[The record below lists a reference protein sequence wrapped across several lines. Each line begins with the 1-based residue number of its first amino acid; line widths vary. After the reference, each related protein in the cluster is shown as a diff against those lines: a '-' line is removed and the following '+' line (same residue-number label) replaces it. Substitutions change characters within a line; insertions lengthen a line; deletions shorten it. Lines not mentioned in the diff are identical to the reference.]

1 MTNPEKIPLKT
12 FWDTVEQRLATCS
25 AEELRNILRA
35 MAQEMPPSE
44 RQAFLDRLK
53 PREEAIEAVE
63 QAIGQEDLLADID
76 DVVQELSSEME
87 EPHEEYEWGE
97 YDDED
102 SLGPYESFVEPLTEL
117 FDRTEGVFD
126 TGNPALARQAYERL
140 FAALQLEDGY
150 GRGVSSYDL
159 RGVAIDEARAR
170 YLRAVYEIEPPERR
184 PEVLF
189 EHFGEFRSWDFRSVP
204 MLEDL
209 LEISTRPLPDQDRF
223 LEDWIVFLK
232 QQDDPNADRWLREA
246 IRIARGAQGLEE
258 LALTEGA
265 KRPRAY
271 LDWFTVLEQEGHYHK
286 VLNAA
291 RDALQT
297 LPAGLPIRAAIADHL
312 CKAAAELDETN
323 AFRAG
328 RWEAFLAK
336 PTVRRLIQLWEAIPE
351 MTERMDWMQRAAR
364 HVEGYLQHPPARS
377 TAWTLGGDDLESPA
391 LVDKSTLAHAYL
403 LSGEWDA
410 AHQLAADE
418 KALGWSSSGNPQG
431 LVVVFLLMALSGKA
445 PGSLPVNLDR
455 IWSNALG
462 LSSMFG
468 DFVQSKEATLT
479 DRLNGAYAELLRN
492 ASLPQEQQEQYLA
505 WCQKVA
511 TERVNGIVG
520 GQHRRSYGKA
530 AVLIGACTE
539 VLRLRGNDQ
548 AAQMLLDEIRGRFP
562 RHRAFQAELSAA
574 LKTTHS

>member
-12 FWDTVEQRLATCS
+12 FWDAVEQRLTTYS

-35 MAQEMPPSE
+35 MAQDTPPSE

-53 PREEAIEAVE
+53 PREEAIEVVE
-63 QAIGQEDLLADID
+63 QAIDQEDLLADID
-76 DVVQELSSEME
+76 DAVQELSSEME

-97 YDDED
+97 YNDED

-117 FDRTEGVFD
+117 FDRTEAVFD
-126 TGNPALARQAYERL
+126 SDNPALARQAYERL

-159 RGVAIDEARAR
+159 RGVDIDEARAR
-170 YLRAVYEIEPPERR
+170 YLRAVYETESSQRR

-189 EHFGEFRSWDFRSVP
+189 EHFGRFRSWDFRSVP

-223 LEDWIVFLK
+223 LEDWIAFLK
-232 QQDDPNADRWLREA
+232 QQDDANADRWLREA
-246 IRIARGAQGLEE
+246 IRIARGVQGLEE

-265 KRPRAY
+265 KRPRTY

-291 RDALQT
+291 QAALQT

-328 RWEAFLAK
+328 CWEAFLAK
-336 PTVRRLIQLWEAIPE
+336 PTVRRLVELWEALPE
-351 MTERMDWMQRAAR
+351 MAERMDWMRRAAL
-364 HVEGYLQHPPARS
+364 HVEGYLQRPPARP
-377 TAWTLGGDDLESPA
+377 TAWALGDDDLESPA
-391 LVDKSTLAHAYL
+391 LVDKSTLAHTYL
-403 LSGEWDA
+403 LSGEWEKA
-410 AHQLAADE
+410 YQLAADE
-418 KALGWSSSGNPQG
+418 KALGWSGSGNPQG
-431 LVVVFLLMALSGKA
+431 LVVAFLLMVLSGKT
-445 PGSLPVNLDR
+445 PGSSPANLDR
-455 IWSNALG
+455 IWGNALG
-462 LSSMFG
+462 FSSMFG
-468 DFVQSKEATLT
+468 DLVQSKEATLT

-492 ASLPQEQQEQYLA
+492 ASLPQEQQEQNLA
-505 WCQKVA
+505 WCLEVA
-511 TERVNGIVG
+511 RQRIDGIVG

-530 AVLIGACTE
+530 AVLVGACIE

-548 AAQMLLDEIRGRFP
+548 AAQTLLDEIRSRFP

-574 LKTTHS
+574 VKTTHT